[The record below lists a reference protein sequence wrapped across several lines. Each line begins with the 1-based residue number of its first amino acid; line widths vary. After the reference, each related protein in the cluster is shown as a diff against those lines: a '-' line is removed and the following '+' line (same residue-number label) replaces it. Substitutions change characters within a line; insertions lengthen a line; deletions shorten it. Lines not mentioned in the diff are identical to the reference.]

1 MGGALQVLGGQ
12 LGEPAFDEVEHN
24 SAKVPLDH
32 AERHGRESA
41 CVTLPLNGRRRL
53 VFETVVVGA
62 DGSATAAEAV
72 RVAIELV
79 KLSNGNLHI
88 VTAYRPQQL
97 QSEASEEFSYSLS
110 GGEVAESVLADLASR
125 ARTSG
130 VGVETHLKKGAAAD
144 AICEVAAQAK
154 ADVIVVGNKGMAGL
168 RRVLGSVPNSVAHQ
182 APCAVLIAFT
192 T

>member
-1 MGGALQVLGGQ
+1 
-12 LGEPAFDEVEHN
+12 
-24 SAKVPLDH
+24 
-32 AERHGRESA
+32 
-41 CVTLPLNGRRRL
+41 

-79 KLSNGNLHI
+79 KLTDGQLHI
-88 VTAYRPQQL
+88 VTAYKPGQL
-97 QSEASEEFSYSLS
+97 HSPAGEEFSGSLS
-110 GGEVAESVLADLASR
+110 SADLAQNVLAGLASR
-125 ARTSG
+125 ARAG
-130 VGVETHLKKGAAAD
+130 GIAVQTHLKDAAPAD
-144 AICEVAAQAK
+144 AICGVATEVK
-154 ADVIVVGNKGMAGL
+154 ADVIVVGNKGMTGV

>member
-1 MGGALQVLGGQ
+1 
-12 LGEPAFDEVEHN
+12 
-24 SAKVPLDH
+24 
-32 AERHGRESA
+32 
-41 CVTLPLNGRRRL
+41 

-79 KLSNGNLHI
+79 KLTDGQLHI
-88 VTAYRPQQL
+88 VTAYKPAQL
-97 QSEASEEFSYSLS
+97 HSPAGEEFSGSLS
-110 GGEVAESVLADLASR
+110 STDLAQSVLAELASR
-125 ARTSG
+125 ARSG
-130 VGVETHLKKGAAAD
+130 GVAVETHLKDAGPAD
-144 AICEVAAQAK
+144 AICEVAAQVK
-154 ADVIVVGNKGMAGL
+154 ADVIVVGNKGMQGM

>member
-1 MGGALQVLGGQ
+1 
-12 LGEPAFDEVEHN
+12 
-24 SAKVPLDH
+24 
-32 AERHGRESA
+32 
-41 CVTLPLNGRRRL
+41 

-62 DGSATAAEAV
+62 DGSDTAAEAV
-72 RVAIELV
+72 RVATELV

-97 QSEASEEFSYSLS
+97 HSEAGGEFSGSLS
-110 GGEVAESVLADLASR
+110 SGDLAESVLADLASR
-125 ARTSG
+125 ARTGG
-130 VGVETHLKKGAAAD
+130 VAVDTHLKNGAAAD
-144 AICEVAAQAK
+144 VICEVATQVK
-154 ADVIVVGNKGMAGL
+154 ADVIVVGNKGMSGV

>member
-1 MGGALQVLGGQ
+1 
-12 LGEPAFDEVEHN
+12 
-24 SAKVPLDH
+24 
-32 AERHGRESA
+32 
-41 CVTLPLNGRRRL
+41 

-62 DGSATAAEAV
+62 DESATAAEAV

-88 VTAYRPQQL
+88 VTAYKPQQL
-97 QSEASEEFSYSLS
+97 RSAAGEEFTKSLTTDD
-110 GGEVAESVLADLASR
+110 VAESVLADLASR
-125 ARTSG
+125 ARTAG
-130 VGVETHLKKGAAAD
+130 IAVETHLKSGAPAES
-144 AICEVAAQAK
+144 ICDVATQVK

-192 T
+192 TDAVGQD